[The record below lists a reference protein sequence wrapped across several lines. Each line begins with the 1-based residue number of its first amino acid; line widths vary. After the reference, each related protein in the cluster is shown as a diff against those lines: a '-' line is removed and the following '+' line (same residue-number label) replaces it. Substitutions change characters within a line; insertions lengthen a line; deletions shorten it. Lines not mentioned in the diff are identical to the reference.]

1 MKLKAVLICGLIIL
15 GACIPNYRES
25 GPCAGWHRNPVACE
39 RAAENSKLIGSVK
52 LGQSLEEVQQIM
64 GTAPDRRMV
73 NDEIETWSYHTNY
86 SNRGYTSII
95 FKGGRVT
102 EIK

>member
-1 MKLKAVLICGLIIL
+1 MKLKASLICGMIIL
-15 GACIPNYRES
+15 GGCIPNYRES

-39 RAAENSKLIGSVK
+39 RAAENSKLIGSVN

-64 GTAPDRRMV
+64 GTAPDRRKV
-73 NDEIETWSYHTNY
+73 NDEIETWSYHTSY

-95 FKGGRVT
+95 FKDGRVT

>member
-1 MKLKAVLICGLIIL
+1 MKLKAALICGMIIL
-15 GACIPNYRES
+15 GGCIPNSGES

-39 RAAENSKLIGSVK
+39 RAAENSKLIGSVN

-64 GTAPDRRMV
+64 GTAPDRR
-73 NDEIETWSYHTNY
+73 NLNAEIETWIYHTSY